1 MKKLLSIIFLLLF
14 LIISFNSFGHWEPLP
29 IPCKDIPKME
39 SHILNLYKHLIKDK
53 KFMLLGKVST
63 YRIENSIFINW
74 PSFVYVEDSYTPRPI
89 NKLTQGR
96 KYCSR
101 KNDSSYESIF
111 RNCKKNKEI
120 SYEEFIANKNK
131 INTNYQNDYE
141 ERLRREDLENM
152 KSALFYDYMDS
163 VEDYKRDSSR
173 AINQHNK
180 CSNFNPKNI
189 IKKLKIK

>member
-14 LIISFNSFGHWEPLP
+14 LTISFNSFALWEVR
-29 IPCKDIPKME
+29 IHCEQIPKME
-39 SHILNLYKHLIKDK
+39 SHILNLYNHLIKDK
-53 KFMLLGKVST
+53 KFKLTGKAST

-74 PSFVYVEDSYTPRPI
+74 PSFVYVEGSYTPRPI
-89 NKLTQGR
+89 NRLTQGR
-96 KYCSR
+96 KYCFR

-131 INTNYQNDYE
+131 INKNYQNDYE

-152 KSALFYDYMDS
+152 KSALFYDYMDR
-163 VEDYKRDSSR
+163 VEYYKRASTISL
-173 AINQHNK
+173 NEYNN

>member
-14 LIISFNSFGHWEPLP
+14 LTISFNSFALWEVR
-29 IPCKDIPKME
+29 IHCEQIPKME
-39 SHILNLYKHLIKDK
+39 SHILNLYNHLIKDK
-53 KFMLLGKVST
+53 KFKLTGKAST

-74 PSFVYVEDSYTPRPI
+74 PSFVYVEGSYTPRSI

-96 KYCSR
+96 KYCFR

-131 INTNYQNDYE
+131 INKNYQNDYE

-163 VEDYKRDSSR
+163 VETYKWASPISL
-173 AINQHNK
+173 NEYNN

-189 IKKLKIK
+189 IKNLKIN

>member
-1 MKKLLSIIFLLLF
+1 M
-14 LIISFNSFGHWEPLP
+14 
-29 IPCKDIPKME
+29 
-39 SHILNLYKHLIKDK
+39 
-53 KFMLLGKVST
+53 ST

-131 INTNYQNDYE
+131 INKNYQNDYE

-152 KSALFYDYMDS
+152 KRALFYDYMDS